1 MIHEHISSILVAFL
15 IAAATLTAAA
25 EQPPPKGKDLC
36 LLHDENCPDRKD
48 DIVELIAKLKR
59 EIARGTEVYTPAE
72 LKKLQNKLEEY
83 ERLLDVLLYHNTN

>member
-1 MIHEHISSILVAFL
+1 MKTIISILAALL
-15 IAAATLTAAA
+15 ITAATLPAFAAD
-25 EQPPPKGKDLC
+25 QPLPKGKDLC
-36 LLHDENCPDRKD
+36 LLNDENCPDRKD
-48 DIVELIAKLKR
+48 DIVELIAKLKH